1 MPADYVQSYQHN
13 FGFYKDYSREA
24 AFLDHVFRMHGTAIR
39 SLLDI
44 GCGPGSHILELA
56 RMGYRCAA
64 ADIDPEML
72 RMTQR
77 AATGQGLTVETH
89 VADMRDFRLDG
100 AFDAAL
106 NMFYSFQNVLFSWEE
121 QLGFFDGV
129 GTLVPRDGLF
139 IIELLPEENNLRLY
153 PPGQSFVTHRS
164 REEDGS
170 TLTVTSSSRILNET
184 TKEIVF
190 LYETIHPGGEIERE
204 EIVSPI
210 RRMPLPEFE
219 SLAMATGFTM
229 VGAYGDCN
237 LNTPFSKDSR
247 KLVAVL
253 KKT

>member
-1 MPADYVQSYQHN
+1 MPASYAQSYQSN

-24 AFLDHVFRMHGTAIR
+24 AFLDRVLRMHGAAVR
-39 SLLDI
+39 SVLDI

-72 RMTQR
+72 RMTQC
-77 AATGQGLTVETH
+77 AAASQGLTVDTH
-89 VADMRDFRLDG
+89 LADMRDFRPNG

-106 NMFYSFQNVLFSWEE
+106 NMFYSFQNVLFSREE
-121 QLGFFDGV
+121 QLAFFEGV
-129 GTLVPRDGLF
+129 SALLPEGGLF

-170 TLTVTSSSRILNET
+170 TLTVTSSSNILDET
-184 TKEIVF
+184 TKEVIF
-190 LYETIHPGGEIERE
+190 LYETVHPDGEIERE

-210 RRMPLPEFE
+210 RRMHLLEFE
-219 SLAMATGFTM
+219 GLTMATGFTM
-229 VGAYGDCN
+229 VGAHGDCD
-237 LNTPFSKDSR
+237 LNIPFTKDSP

-253 KKT
+253 KKA